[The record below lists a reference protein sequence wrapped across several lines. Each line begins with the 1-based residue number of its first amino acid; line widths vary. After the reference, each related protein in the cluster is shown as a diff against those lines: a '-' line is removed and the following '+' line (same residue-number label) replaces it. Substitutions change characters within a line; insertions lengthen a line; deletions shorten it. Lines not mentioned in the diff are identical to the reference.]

1 MSTLRKPLEILP
13 ALRVTAAYALF
24 GVLWMFG
31 SDLILEALVTAP
43 QRTSSAQVY
52 KGLAF
57 VGISVV
63 LLFLGIRREIRARRG
78 MEEALRRSES
88 LHRALAES
96 AQDLVLLA
104 GKDELIQYVNPAGAA
119 HLGRSAEELV
129 GRPLGEVFPARTYER
144 LAQSLRAVF
153 ASRAAVSFEGRI
165 SAAGDERWFDTVL
178 TPLKDAGSE
187 PYAVLA
193 VAREITERKKAE
205 KRSDLQV
212 QRLSALRTIDRTITA
227 SVDLSLTLDVFLAHV
242 TSALRVDAAS
252 VLLLDRSSPVLRYA
266 AGRGFRTD
274 AVTRSLVRLGEGYAG
289 QAAVEKKRVS
299 IGDIADVRG
308 PFVFFPL
315 IEKEAFVAY
324 HGVPLVAKGQIKGV
338 LEIFHRSRLDP
349 DPDWLQFLEAL
360 ATDAAI
366 AIDNAALFDDLQH
379 ANTELSLA
387 YDATLEGWGRALE
400 LRDEETE
407 GHTRRV
413 TEMTLRLA
421 RAMEVAENDLIHIR
435 RGSFLHDIGKI
446 GIPDR
451 VLLKPQPLTDEEWAI
466 MRMHPVY
473 AFRLLQP
480 IRFLRPALDIPYCHH
495 ERWDGGGYP
504 RGLAGVH
511 IPIAAR
517 IFSVVDVWD
526 ALRSRRPYHDEWSEE
541 RVREHVRS
549 LAGSQ
554 FDPEVV
560 EAFLALDW
568 AG

>member
-1 MSTLRKPLEILP
+1 
-13 ALRVTAAYALF
+13 
-24 GVLWMFG
+24 
-31 SDLILEALVTAP
+31 
-43 QRTSSAQVY
+43 
-52 KGLAF
+52 
-57 VGISVV
+57 
-63 LLFLGIRREIRARRG
+63 
-78 MEEALRRSES
+78 
-88 LHRALAES
+88 
-96 AQDLVLLA
+96 
-104 GKDELIQYVNPAGAA
+104 
-119 HLGRSAEELV
+119 
-129 GRPLGEVFPARTYER
+129 
-144 LAQSLRAVF
+144 
-153 ASRAAVSFEGRI
+153 
-165 SAAGDERWFDTVL
+165 
-178 TPLKDAGSE
+178 
-187 PYAVLA
+187 
-193 VAREITERKKAE
+193 
-205 KRSDLQV
+205 DLQL
-212 QRLSALRTIDRTITA
+212 QRLTALRTIDRTITG

-242 TSALRVDAAS
+242 TAALRVDAAS
-252 VLLLDRSSPVLRYA
+252 VLLLDRSAPVLRYA

-274 AVTRSLVRLGEGYAG
+274 AATRSLVRLGEGYAG
-289 QAAVEKKRVS
+289 KAALDRTRVS
-299 IGDIADVRG
+299 IGDISEVRG

-315 IEKEAFVAY
+315 MEKESFVAY
-324 HGVPLVAKGQIKGV
+324 HGVPLTAKGQIKGV

-413 TEMTLRLA
+413 TEMALRLA
-421 RAMEVAENDLIHIR
+421 RAMKLPEADLVNLR
-435 RGSFLHDIGKI
+435 RGSYLHDVGKI

-451 VLLKPQPLTDEEWAI
+451 VLLKPQPLTEEEWAT

-495 ERWDGGGYP
+495 ERWDGTGYP
-504 RGLAGVH
+504 RGLAGEH

-517 IFSVVDVWD
+517 VFTVVDVWD
-526 ALRSRRPYHDEWSEE
+526 ALRSRRPYHDEWSDG
-541 RVREHVRS
+541 RVREHLKS

-560 EAFLALDW
+560 DAFLALDW
-568 AG
+568 SSWPDRAGPPEP

>member
-1 MSTLRKPLEILP
+1 MPTLKKPLEILP
-13 ALRVTAAYALF
+13 ALRVTAVYALF

-31 SDLILEALVTAP
+31 SDLVLEVLIAGARAAP
-43 QRTSSAQVY
+43 NLQLY

-57 VGISVV
+57 VGMSVILV
-63 LLFLGIRREIRARRG
+63 YLGIRHEIRARRD
-78 MEEALRRSES
+78 MEEALRRSEA

-96 AQDLVLLA
+96 AQDLVFLM
-104 GKDELIQYVNPAGAA
+104 GRDERLQYVNPAGAVQ
-119 HLGRSAEELV
+119 LGRPVEALV
-129 GRPLGEVFPARTYER
+129 GCPLREAFPSDAYER
-144 LAQSLRAVF
+144 LSRSVRTVLE
-153 ASRAAVSFEGRI
+153 SRATVSFEASI
-165 SAAGDERWFDTVL
+165 AAPDGGRWFDAVL
-178 TPLKDAGSE
+178 TPLKDGGSE
-187 PYAVLA
+187 PYAVLG
-193 VAREITERKKAE
+193 VAREITERKRAE
-205 KRSDLQV
+205 EHSELQL
-212 QRLSALRTIDRTITA
+212 QQLSALRTIDRTITG
-227 SVDLSLTLDVFLAHV
+227 SVDLSLTLDVLLAHV
-242 TSALRVDAAS
+242 TAALRVDAAA
-252 VLLLDRSSPVLRYA
+252 VLLLDSSSPVLRYA

-289 QAAVEKKRVS
+289 KAAFEKARVS
-299 IGDIADVRG
+299 IADISEVRG

-315 IEKEAFVAY
+315 MEKESFVAY
-324 HGVPLVAKGQIKGV
+324 HGVPLVAKGEIKGV
-338 LEIFHRSRLDP
+338 LEIFHRSRLAP
-349 DPDWLQFLEAL
+349 NADWLQFLEAL

-366 AIDNAALFDDLQH
+366 AIDNAALFDELQR
-379 ANTELSLA
+379 ANTELRLA

-407 GHTRRV
+407 GHTLRV

-421 RAMEVAENDLIHIR
+421 RAMKLPENDLLHIR

-495 ERWDGGGYP
+495 ERWDGSGYP

-511 IPIAAR
+511 IPVAAR
-517 IFSVVDVWD
+517 VFSVIDVWD
-526 ALRSRRPYHDEWSEE
+526 ALRSRRPYHEEWSVE
-541 RVREHVRS
+541 RVREHIRS

-560 EAFLALDW
+560 ETFLSLDW
-568 AG
+568 GS